1 MTMKKIY
8 ALFLALMVCAV
19 SFAALNPY
27 AYALSSQLSADETTL
42 TVNYSLNAD
51 ATEVNV
57 VILNGETAVKT
68 IPCTGITK
76 GAYTIEIP
84 TTDFPKSTNLTWK
97 VEVKGNS
104 VTKPT
109 QETTMYNMY
118 CPHGLAIDKDP
129 NSDYFGRI
137 LVAEAMHA
145 VKGKTNSAGEKYVAT
160 VGGAGLYTFRPDF
173 TTDSICIN
181 GGLDFTRKLASNGYQ
196 PWRVKISED
205 GRIFVSSL
213 DLNGVVVWELSKD
226 LQTWNPVISGKN
238 DATDYNI
245 YDSESKFFAGLNV
258 SMDVKGSGEDLKLLL
273 YSTNK
278 NGIAFNQSGYRLDE
292 YALGTATKFVGTPTN
307 IAAFNGKLG
316 MVHTN
321 AEVIY
326 DGEGGY
332 WFGASRSQNKE
343 AEPNLVHINSNGE
356 QDYYNYSA
364 DYYGGDGVL
373 VHNGML
379 FKGKARTNASTG
391 NFDVYTIGK
400 DSEGKVTLTK
410 KWAVVANGIGRNLN
424 EFAVDYAENLYV
436 VGNSN
441 EKIIAYAM
449 PYDGEV
455 STPAASRY
463 AFQLQ
468 EEVAGTF
475 YTLTLNVDETAGS
488 VIGNNGQYAEGE
500 TATLT
505 ATANRGYKF
514 TSWTVGEE
522 TVTEN
527 PLTITVNANTTVT
540 ANFEALAAYT
550 ITATANDATMGTVEG
565 AGTYYAGE
573 TVTLKAVANDGH
585 HFVNWSNEATT
596 ETITFEAA
604 EDATLTA
611 NFAKNI
617 YTLTVNVNDSEKGS
631 VDKATATYEFGTEV
645 TLTATP
651 AAGCELLAWSD
662 RSTNQT
668 FTVTID
674 GNKVVTAYFVT
685 SYINEPEFKVEKVWE
700 NANVPAATGNGF
712 QAVGY
717 DGIIYMQ
724 DAGNSKIKT
733 ITADDIVEY
742 ATSGA
747 GQQIA
752 VDEVGNLIVFNAYF
766 ATATPNSVLI
776 YKKGETEGKA
786 VAFALKNP
794 GRCDFFSASGD
805 IFSAEGGYVY
815 FYCQNTQVVNRLK
828 IVNGAATAE
837 DVTTDVV
844 GGSITNGNTQ
854 NHVMVDIWGNLVAHS
869 RSNAV
874 NVIDV
879 ATGVSKSFTLPSL
892 AMGTLGGC
900 SFELAGKEFWAY
912 HAAATNYTSEWNLY
926 NMTDAKFVSDTVFY
940 TKDKTSKNN
949 AANWLNVQV
958 IDEKTA
964 YIYQFCPKVGAAV
977 WKVTANFPEQ
987 PATPEIV
994 LAENAVVNI
1003 TCATE
1008 GAVIYYDWII
1018 DAEVLVGED
1027 TKYEDPITLEIET
1040 DRTYQIEA
1048 IAVLDGV
1055 KSDMATATFKVKGGE
1070 VAVDV
1075 DAPEAL
1081 AVVFSNA
1088 GTLYV
1093 QTMVGTM
1100 IEVYNLHGQCLFTG
1114 EATSELTS
1122 ISIEEKVV
1130 VVRVADQVLKVVI
1143 K

>member
-1 MTMKKIY
+1 MRKIY
-8 ALFLALMVCAV
+8 SLFLALLV
-19 SFAALNPY
+19 SVVAFADLNPY

-42 TVNYSLNAD
+42 TVNYSLNAT
-51 ATEVNV
+51 ATSVKV
-57 VILNGETAVKT
+57 VVLNSETVVKT
-68 IPCTGITK
+68 IDCTEKGLTK
-76 GAYTIEIP
+76 GAYTVEIP
-84 TTDFPKSTNLTWK
+84 TTDFPKNANLTWR
-97 VEVKGNS
+97 VDVTGNS
-104 VTKPT
+104 VAKPT
-109 QETTMYNMY
+109 QESKMYNMY

-488 VIGNNGQYAEGE
+488 VIGNNGQYLEGE

-514 TSWTVGEE
+514 ASWTVGEE
-522 TVTEN
+522 TITEN

-540 ANFEALAAYT
+540 ANFEALAEYT
-550 ITATANDATMGTVEG
+550 VSATAENGTVAG
-565 AGTYYAGE
+565 AGKYFAGE
-573 TVTLKAVANDGH
+573 TVTLTATSAEGY
-585 HFVNWSNEATT
+585 HFVKWSNESV
-596 ETITFEAA
+596 ENPLTFTAEANV
-604 EDATLTA
+604 ELTA
-611 NFAKNI
+611 IFEINVYN
-617 YTLTVNVNDSEKGS
+617 LTVSVNDPIKGAIDVTS
-631 VDKATATYEFGTEV
+631 GTYNYGTEV

-651 AAGCELLAWSD
+651 AEGYELLAWSD
-662 RSTNQT
+662 RSTT
-668 FTVTID
+668 ETITLTMTAD
-674 GNKVVTAYFVT
+674 KAVSAYFVK
-685 SYINEPEFKVEKVWE
+685 SYVNEPEFKVEKVWE
-700 NANVPAATGNGF
+700 NVNVPAATSNGY
-712 QAVGY
+712 QAVGW
-717 DGIIYMQ
+717 DGVIYMQ
-724 DAGNSKIKT
+724 DKGNSVVKAITAET
-733 ITADDIVEY
+733 ITEY
-742 ATSGA
+742 STSGA

-752 VDEVGNLIVFNAYF
+752 VDEAGNLIVFNAYF
-766 ATATPNSVLI
+766 ASATPNSILI
-776 YKKGETEGKA
+776 YKKGSTEGKV
-786 VAFALKNP
+786 VAFTLKDP
-794 GRCDFFSASGD
+794 AACHFFSASGD
-805 IFSAEGGYVY
+805 IFSAEGGYIY
-815 FYCQNTQVVNRLK
+815 FYCNGKTFINRLK
-828 IVNGAATAE
+828 ITNGAAADE
-837 DVTTDVV
+837 DVVTDVL
-844 GGSITNGNTQ
+844 GSIYSGGTQ
-854 NHVMVDIWGNLVAHS
+854 NHVMVDIWGNLVAHA

-874 NVIDV
+874 NYINAV
-879 ATGVSKSFTLPSL
+879 TGESKAFTLPSIK
-892 AMGTLGGC
+892 MGTLGGC

-912 HAAATNYTSEWNLY
+912 HAGATNYSSEWNLY
-926 NMTDAKFVSDTVFY
+926 NMTDGEFVSEEDFY
-940 TKDKTSKNN
+940 LVDKSATTNY

-964 YIYQFCPKVGAAV
+964 YIYQFCPLKGAGV
-977 WKVTANFPEQ
+977 WKVTANFPK
-987 PATPEIV
+987 PNTPEILFDEEV
-994 LAENAVVNI
+994 ATVYINAS
-1003 TCATE
+1003 E
-1008 GAVIYYDWII
+1008 GNAVIYYDWTI
-1018 DAEVLVGED
+1018 DAEVAVGEE
-1027 TKYEDPITLEIET
+1027 TKYTEPIALDPSTAA
-1040 DRTYQIEA
+1040 TYQIEA
-1048 IAVLDGV
+1048 IAILDGEM
-1055 KSDMATATFKVKGGE
+1055 SDIATATFEIKANGE
-1070 VAVDV
+1070 TVNLESVG
-1075 DAPEAL
+1075 AL
-1081 AVVFSNA
+1081 AVVYSHDGN
-1088 GTLYV
+1088 LYV
-1093 QTMVGTM
+1093 QTEVGTL
-1100 IEVYNLHGQCLFTG
+1100 IEVYTVQGQRIYAA
-1114 EATSELTS
+1114 EAITDVTTIELDET
-1122 ISIEEKVV
+1122 VV
-1130 VVRVADQVLKVVI
+1130 LVRIADQTVKAYI
-1143 K
+1143 KK

>member
-1 MTMKKIY
+1 M
-8 ALFLALMVCAV
+8 
-19 SFAALNPY
+19 
-27 AYALSSQLSADETTL
+27 
-42 TVNYSLNAD
+42 
-51 ATEVNV
+51 
-57 VILNGETAVKT
+57 
-68 IPCTGITK
+68 
-76 GAYTIEIP
+76 
-84 TTDFPKSTNLTWK
+84 
-97 VEVKGNS
+97 
-104 VTKPT
+104 
-109 QETTMYNMY
+109 
-118 CPHGLAIDKDP
+118 
-129 NSDYFGRI
+129 
-137 LVAEAMHA
+137 
-145 VKGKTNSAGEKYVAT
+145 
-160 VGGAGLYTFRPDF
+160 
-173 TTDSICIN
+173 
-181 GGLDFTRKLASNGYQ
+181 
-196 PWRVKISED
+196 
-205 GRIFVSSL
+205 
-213 DLNGVVVWELSKD
+213 
-226 LQTWNPVISGKN
+226 
-238 DATDYNI
+238 
-245 YDSESKFFAGLNV
+245 
-258 SMDVKGSGEDLKLLL
+258 
-273 YSTNK
+273 
-278 NGIAFNQSGYRLDE
+278 
-292 YALGTATKFVGTPTN
+292 
-307 IAAFNGKLG
+307 
-316 MVHTN
+316 
-321 AEVIY
+321 
-326 DGEGGY
+326 
-332 WFGASRSQNKE
+332 
-343 AEPNLVHINSNGE
+343 
-356 QDYYNYSA
+356 
-364 DYYGGDGVL
+364 
-373 VHNGML
+373 
-379 FKGKARTNASTG
+379 
-391 NFDVYTIGK
+391 
-400 DSEGKVTLTK
+400 
-410 KWAVVANGIGRNLN
+410 
-424 EFAVDYAENLYV
+424 
-436 VGNSN
+436 
-441 EKIIAYAM
+441 
-449 PYDGEV
+449 
-455 STPAASRY
+455 
-463 AFQLQ
+463 Q

-550 ITATANDATMGTVEG
+550 ITAAVNDATMGTVEG

-585 HFVNWSNEATT
+585 HFVNWSNEAT
-596 ETITFEAA
+596 ESTITFEAA
-604 EDATLTA
+604 EDVTLTA

-662 RSTNQT
+662 RSTAQT
-668 FTVTID
+668 LTITMD
-674 GNKVVTAYFVT
+674 ADKAVTAYFVT
-685 SYINEPEFKVEKVWE
+685 SYVNEPEFKVEKVWE
-700 NANVPAATGNGF
+700 YTTDFPGTGNGY
-712 QAVGY
+712 QAVGR
-717 DGIIYMQ
+717 DGVIYVQ

-733 ITADDIVEY
+733 ITAEGITEY
-742 ATSGA
+742 ANSGV

-752 VDEVGNLIVFNAYF
+752 IDNVGNLIVLNHTFYNNP
-766 ATATPNSVLI
+766 TNVLI
-776 YKKGETEGKA
+776 YAKGSTEGKS
-786 VAFALKNP
+786 VAFTLKNP

-805 IFSAEGGYVY
+805 IFSAEGGYIY
-815 FYCQNTQVVNRLK
+815 FYCNGKTVVNRLK
-828 IVNGAATAE
+828 ITNGAVAAE

-844 GGSITNGNTQ
+844 GNITAAANNQ
-854 NHVMVDIWGNLVAHS
+854 NHVMVDIWGNLVAFA
-869 RSNAV
+869 RSTALNEI
-874 NVIDV
+874 NF
-879 ATGVSKSFTLPSL
+879 TTNTSKAFTLPNIKL
-892 AMGTLGGC
+892 ATTGGC

-912 HAAATNYTSEWNLY
+912 HAASVHYSSEWNLY
-926 NMTDAKFVSDTVFY
+926 NMTDAKFVSDTTFY
-940 TKDKTSKNN
+940 VVDKTEKNK
-949 AANWLNVQV
+949 AANWLNAQV
-958 IDEKTA
+958 IDNKTA
-964 YIYQFCPKVGAAV
+964 YIYQFYPNGGAAV

-987 PATPEIV
+987 PATPEIA

-1027 TKYEDPITLEIET
+1027 TKYEDSITLEIET

-1075 DAPEAL
+1075 DAPEVL

-1100 IEVYNLHGQCLFTG
+1100 IEVYNLHGQCLFIG